1 MTDIIKANSTNDI
14 KNGTIVVS
22 TKVTGLSNKDTLDT
36 YVSNTPTLS
45 SISGQYSHRFDD
57 PSYYYGNGT
66 QGS

>member
-1 MTDIIKANSTNDI
+1 MADIAKANYNNDI

-22 TKVTGLSNKDTLDT
+22 TQITGLSSKDVLDT

-45 SISGQYSHRFDD
+45 SISGQYINRFDD

>member
-1 MTDIIKANSTNDI
+1 MADIAKANSNNDI

-22 TKVTGLSNKDTLDT
+22 TQITGLSSKDVLDT

-45 SISGQYSHRFDD
+45 SISGQYIDKFDD

>member
-1 MTDIIKANSTNDI
+1 MADIAKANSNNDI

-22 TKVTGLSNKDTLDT
+22 TQITGLSSKDVLDT

-45 SISGQYSHRFDD
+45 SISGQYINRFDD